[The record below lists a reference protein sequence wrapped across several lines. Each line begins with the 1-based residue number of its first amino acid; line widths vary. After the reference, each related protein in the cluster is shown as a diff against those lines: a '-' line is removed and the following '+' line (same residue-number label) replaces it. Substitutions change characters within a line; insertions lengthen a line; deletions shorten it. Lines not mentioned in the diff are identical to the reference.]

1 MCAQRDIVAR
11 TICRYG
17 GCHDRPGSARTK
29 ALCRRRCPLRFRYC
43 RRRSGARRRGRV
55 GVIDR
60 RGTPVDEEESDHRL
74 IELKDRQRKLLD
86 RLADIETRERS
97 MLAEVIHDEPV
108 QLIVAAI
115 LRVDS
120 LGRRLSTTDG
130 QELEQAASML
140 ELAVD
145 KLRNL
150 IVIALTPPD
159 LTEGLGVALGDLAE
173 GIFLG
178 STAFELV
185 GNPHVNLTAAANGT
199 AYRVFREALINVR
212 QHARSQRV
220 TLRLAEHKGMV
231 EIMLIDDGVGSE
243 SLDSG
248 RGHLGIA
255 TMRARA
261 DAEGG
266 TLRIDSTPG
275 VGTTVTLSL

>member
-1 MCAQRDIVAR
+1 MVE
-11 TICRYG
+11 
-17 GCHDRPGSARTK
+17 
-29 ALCRRRCPLRFRYC
+29 
-43 RRRSGARRRGRV
+43 RSGTDVAELAR
-55 GVIDR
+55 D
-60 RGTPVDEEESDHRL
+60 PRL
-74 IELKDRQRKLLD
+74 TELKDRQRKLLAS
-86 RLADIETRERS
+86 LADIETRERS
-97 MLAEVIHDEPV
+97 VLAEVIHDEPV

-120 LGRRLSTTDG
+120 LAGRLSAADG
-130 QELEQAASML
+130 RELEAAATML
-140 ELAVD
+140 ESAVD

-159 LTEGLGVALGDLAE
+159 LTGGLGFALRDLAE

-178 STAFELV
+178 STVFELV
-185 GNPHVNLTAAANGT
+185 GDPHVNLTDAANGT
-199 AYRVFREALINVR
+199 AYRIFREALINVR

-220 TLRLAEHKGMV
+220 ILRLAEHKEMV

-266 TLRIDSTPG
+266 FLHIDSAPG
-275 VGTTVTLSL
+275 AGTTVSLSLPVKNVDGG

>member
-1 MCAQRDIVAR
+1 M
-11 TICRYG
+11 
-17 GCHDRPGSARTK
+17 
-29 ALCRRRCPLRFRYC
+29 
-43 RRRSGARRRGRV
+43 
-55 GVIDR
+55 IDR
-60 RGTPVDEEESDHRL
+60 RVTDVAEVESDHRL

-86 RLADIETRERS
+86 RLADIETRERY

-120 LGRRLSTTDG
+120 LGRRLSTADG
-130 QELEQAASML
+130 QELQRAASML
-140 ELAVD
+140 ESAVD

-159 LTEGLGVALGDLAE
+159 LTEGLGFALRDLAD
-173 GIFLG
+173 GIFSG
-178 STAFELV
+178 STSFDLV
-185 GNPHVNLTAAANGT
+185 GESHVNLTDAAKGT

-212 QHARSQRV
+212 QHARSKHV
-220 TLRLAEHKGMV
+220 TLKLAESNGMV
-231 EIMLIDDGVGSE
+231 DMMLIDDGVGSE
-243 SLDSG
+243 TLDAG

-275 VGTTVTLSL
+275 VGTTVTLSLPAKNGGLR

>member
-1 MCAQRDIVAR
+1 MV
-11 TICRYG
+11 
-17 GCHDRPGSARTK
+17 
-29 ALCRRRCPLRFRYC
+29 
-43 RRRSGARRRGRV
+43 
-55 GVIDR
+55 DR
-60 RGTPVDEEESDHRL
+60 RGTDVAEVESDHRL

-159 LTEGLGVALGDLAE
+159 LTEGLGVALGDLAA
-173 GIFLG
+173 GIFSG
-178 STAFELV
+178 TTAFELV
-185 GNPHVNLTAAANGT
+185 GESHVNLTDAANGT

-212 QHARSQRV
+212 QHARSQHV
-220 TLRLAEHKGMV
+220 TLQLDERNGMV
-231 EIMLIDDGVGSE
+231 EMMLIDDGVGSE
-243 SLDSG
+243 SLDAG

-266 TLRIDSTPG
+266 ILRIDSTPG
-275 VGTTVTLSL
+275 VGTTVTLSLPARNVGTG

>member
-1 MCAQRDIVAR
+1 MVERCGTDVAELDRDI
-11 TICRYG
+11 
-17 GCHDRPGSARTK
+17 
-29 ALCRRRCPLRFRYC
+29 
-43 RRRSGARRRGRV
+43 
-55 GVIDR
+55 
-60 RGTPVDEEESDHRL
+60 RL
-74 IELKDRQRKLLD
+74 TELKDRQRKLLA

-97 MLAEVIHDEPV
+97 VLAEVIHDEPV

-120 LGRRLSTTDG
+120 LARRLSTTDR
-130 QELEQAASML
+130 QELEAAASQL

-159 LTEGLGVALGDLAE
+159 LSDGLGVALRDLAE

-185 GNPHVNLTAAANGT
+185 GDSHVNLTDAAKGT

-212 QHARSQRV
+212 QHARSQQV
-220 TLRLAEHKGMV
+220 TLRLAEHNGMV
-231 EIMLIDDGVGSE
+231 EMMLIDDGVGSE
-243 SLDSG
+243 SLDAG
-248 RGHLGIA
+248 RGHLGVA

-266 TLRIDSTPG
+266 YLHIDSAPG
-275 VGTTVTLSL
+275 VGTTVTLSLPVKNVDAR

>member
-1 MCAQRDIVAR
+1 
-11 TICRYG
+11 
-17 GCHDRPGSARTK
+17 
-29 ALCRRRCPLRFRYC
+29 
-43 RRRSGARRRGRV
+43 
-55 GVIDR
+55 
-60 RGTPVDEEESDHRL
+60 
-74 IELKDRQRKLLD
+74 
-86 RLADIETRERS
+86 

-159 LTEGLGVALGDLAE
+159 LTEGLGVALRDLAE
-173 GIFLG
+173 GIFSG

-185 GNPHVNLTAAANGT
+185 GESHVNLTDAAKGT

-212 QHARSQRV
+212 QHARSQHV
-220 TLRLAEHKGMV
+220 TLRLAEHNGMV
-231 EIMLIDDGVGSE
+231 EMMLIDDGVGSE
-243 SLDSG
+243 SLDAG

-266 TLRIDSTPG
+266 LLRIDSTPG
-275 VGTTVTLSL
+275 VGTTVTLSLPAKNVGAG

>member
-1 MCAQRDIVAR
+1 VVERCVPDLAEFDRD
-11 TICRYG
+11 
-17 GCHDRPGSARTK
+17 P
-29 ALCRRRCPLRFRYC
+29 
-43 RRRSGARRRGRV
+43 RV
-55 GVIDR
+55 
-60 RGTPVDEEESDHRL
+60 T
-74 IELKDRQRKLLD
+74 ELKDRQRELLA

-97 MLAEVIHDEPV
+97 VLAEVIHDEPV
-108 QLIVAAI
+108 QLIIAAI

-120 LGRRLSTTDG
+120 LGRRLSSADG
-130 QELEQAASML
+130 YELDQAATML

-159 LTEGLGVALGDLAE
+159 LSEGLGVALRDLAE

-185 GNPHVNLTAAANGT
+185 GNPHVNLTDAAKGT
-199 AYRVFREALINVR
+199 AYRVFREALINIR
-212 QHARSQRV
+212 QHARSQHV
-220 TLRLAEHKGMV
+220 TLRLTEHNGMV
-231 EIMLIDDGVGSE
+231 EIMLIDDGVGSA
-243 SLDSG
+243 SLDAG

-266 TLRIDSTPG
+266 HLHIESEPG
-275 VGTTVTLSL
+275 VGTRVRLSMPARNVGVR